1 MDSTQEPRSLLE
13 DTQAS
18 ADIPDEQGEPGREAS
33 LDMFDR
39 QHRMLAKVTRKATKL
54 LNLIQISKQDINDL
68 QDQGG
73 SGINADN
80 TSPPAKRQKISREI
94 DLSDISSGNED
105 DTLSIAASENEFSDE
120 EGQNLLENYD
130 MAPELG
136 VDDILDEYYDQGY
149 KDLVESI
156 DEDLGPNI
164 ESQLAEVMKTI
175 WGKAK
180 LSDKH
185 KKLFKKIK
193 VPSNCKFMTTPLLN
207 PEIYNLAYD
216 NVKAKDKAAQRRQRL
231 TVKPLCRS

>member
-39 QHRMLAKVTRKATKL
+39 QHKMLAKVTRKATKL

-73 SGINADN
+73 SGINVDN

-164 ESQLAEVMKTI
+164 ESQLAEVINTI

-180 LSDKH
+180 P
-185 KKLFKKIK
+185 KI
-193 VPSNCKFMTTPLLN
+193 F
-207 PEIYNLAYD
+207 
-216 NVKAKDKAAQRRQRL
+216 
-231 TVKPLCRS
+231 